1 MKTRSSS
8 AQRGASLLGMLF
20 VGIVLAVVGVV
31 GAQILPTT
39 MEYFAIQKAVNKA
52 KEGTTV
58 EEVRMIFDKAATIDM
73 ITSITGKDLDISKES
88 DKVVVAFAYEREIHL
103 AGPGWL
109 VLRYAGR
116 SN

>member
-1 MKTRSSS
+1 MNTQSRNG
-8 AQRGASLLGMLF
+8 QRGASLLGMLF
-20 VGIVLAVVGVV
+20 VGIVLAVIGVV

-58 EEVRMIFDKAATIDM
+58 AEVRTIFDKAASIDM
-73 ITSITGKDLDISKES
+73 ITSITGKDLDVSKEA
-88 DKVVVAFAYEREIHL
+88 DKVVVAFAYERAIHL

-109 VLRYAGR
+109 VLRYSGQ

>member
-1 MKTRSSS
+1 MKTRSKSG
-8 AQRGASLLGMLF
+8 QRGASLFGMLL
-20 VGIVLAVVGVV
+20 VGVVLAAIGVV

-39 MEYFAIQKAVNKA
+39 LEYLAIQKAVNKA

-58 EEVRMIFDKAATIDM
+58 EEVRTIFDKAAGVDM
-73 ITSITGKDLDISKES
+73 ITSITGNDLDISKES

-109 VLRYAGR
+109 VLRYSGR
-116 SN
+116 SK